1 MNGYTQDVSALLEI
15 AVRASDSVVILD
27 LTGKLIAGEP
37 TNLFRETI
45 REQQAAQHQ
54 RVIANL
60 AGVDFIDSTGLGA
73 LVLCFT
79 SLQRAGGA
87 LKLLQV
93 NKRNI
98 ELLVL
103 TKLSTIFET
112 FQDEQDAVNSF
123 YPERKIQRF
132 DILQFV
138 KQNQEEDRG

>member
-1 MNGYTQDVSALLEI
+1 MSALLEI
-15 AVRASDSVVILD
+15 AARETDNIVILD
-27 LTGKLIAGEP
+27 LSGKLIAGEP
-37 TNLFRETI
+37 ANVFRTAI
-45 REQQAAQHQ
+45 REQQTAGHN
-54 RVIANL
+54 RVIVNL
-60 AGVDFIDSTGLGA
+60 SQVDFIDSTGLGA

-79 SLQRAGGA
+79 ALQKAGGA

-112 FQDEQDAVNSF
+112 FQEEQDAVNSF
-123 YPERKIQRF
+123 FPERKIERF

-138 KQNQEEDRG
+138 KQNQEQEQE

>member
-1 MNGYTQDVSALLEI
+1 MSALLEI
-15 AVRASDSVVILD
+15 AIRETDNIVILD
-27 LTGKLIAGEP
+27 LNGKLIAGEP
-37 TNLFRETI
+37 SNVFRTAIKELQTAK
-45 REQQAAQHQ
+45 QN
-54 RVIANL
+54 RVIVNL
-60 AGVDFIDSTGLGA
+60 AQVDFIDSTGLGA

-79 SLQRAGGA
+79 ALQKAGGA

-112 FQDEQDAVNSF
+112 FQEEQDAVNSF

-138 KQNQEEDRG
+138 KQNQEQEEQ